1 MVCDIAH
8 PLFSPD
14 QPLLR
19 RGVVAVDRE
28 SRMWTTT
35 NAVPRGEAL
44 TPLDELDLTAW

>member
-1 MVCDIAH
+1 MACDIGH
-8 PLFSPD
+8 SLSSPD

-35 NAVPRGEAL
+35 NGVPRGEAL